1 MQLSKRLLAVILTV
15 VVASPLVAA
24 TALAGKPEEPNLIQA
39 LWNAIANLQ
48 AEDTGLQSEI
58 NTRTPQSGNITY
70 MSASFVLDS
79 LSLSGEDSDSA
90 GYTSHIAD
98 VQLPQGVRITKIAM
112 YEVDKMPGDGESYSI
127 SLTLTKLP
135 LGTSTMNQYQQYYQI
150 VRVTSHDTVPPDQE
164 TAWMARE
171 SETVP
176 QSTIDDRMDIVN
188 NNDGFYYLSVRLP
201 NEPTTPPGEAPQFTI
216 FWAAQIEYE
225 YP

>member
-1 MQLSKRLLAVILTV
+1 MPSLDTTIDPLGSDSPRDKGIATLYSSSFRLAEIGSLNSPSFLFSHFELSDEKKIMITGSPILIGNVIEKDTQPNFM
-15 VVASPLVAA
+15 SGTFSISGTERTKPLV
-24 TALAGKPEEPNLIQA
+24 IF
-39 LWNAIANLQ
+39 I
-48 AEDTGLQSEI
+48 
-58 NTRTPQSGNITY
+58 
-70 MSASFVLDS
+70 F
-79 LSLSGEDSDSA
+79 
-90 GYTSHIAD
+90 
-98 VQLPQGVRITKIAM
+98 
-112 YEVDKMPGDGESYSI
+112 VDKV
-127 SLTLTKLP
+127 TLTKLP

-216 FWAAQIEYE
+216 FWAAQIGYE